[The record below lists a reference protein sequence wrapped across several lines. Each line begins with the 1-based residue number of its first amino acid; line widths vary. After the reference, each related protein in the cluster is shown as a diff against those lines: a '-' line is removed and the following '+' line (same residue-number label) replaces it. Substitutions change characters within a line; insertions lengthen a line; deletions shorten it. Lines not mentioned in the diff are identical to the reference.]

1 MFIIHLLALLLSIA
15 VLVWGADKFVDNS
28 SLLAK
33 NLGMS
38 ELAIGLTIV
47 ALGTSAPEIFVGI
60 SSVINNSEELAMGA
74 VVGSNISNIAIFDIF
89 EPTTAPIASSS
100 LLLMTDDMPTKI
112 SGAEVPSA
120 TIVKPIASS
129 LIPRFFARS
138 EELSTNLSAPHTNT
152 AIDNKRANK

>member
-47 ALGTSAPEIFVGI
+47 ALGTSAP
-60 SSVINNSEELAMGA
+60 
-74 VVGSNISNIAIFDIF
+74 
-89 EPTTAPIASSS
+89 
-100 LLLMTDDMPTKI
+100 
-112 SGAEVPSA
+112 
-120 TIVKPIASS
+120 
-129 LIPRFFARS
+129 
-138 EELSTNLSAPHTNT
+138 
-152 AIDNKRANK
+152 

>member
-1 MFIIHLLALLLSIA
+1 MYKNIKNNNTNRTLSFVLILKSCKLNPNKIAPRKKGKNCIRA
-15 VLVWGADKFVDNS
+15 VLD
-28 SLLAK
+28 
-33 NLGMS
+33 
-38 ELAIGLTIV
+38 GLILIPMQETPKIR
-47 ALGTSAPEIFVGI
+47 
-60 SSVINNSEELAMGA
+60 
-74 VVGSNISNIAIFDIF
+74 AIFDIF

-120 TIVKPIASS
+120 TIVKPTASS